1 MCLCVLTVVS
11 SLSFPVY
18 LSPFSL
24 SLSLSGSVQCGLSA
38 RLLKEPSLGVL
49 AALSVPPADLSLSLS
64 LGQSSGGLSARL
76 LKEPPLRSWL
86 LSSVP
91 VSAICARASFA
102 PLTPVPQRADG
113 VCS

>member
-24 SLSLSGSVQCGLSA
+24 SLSLWVSPMGGLSA
-38 RLLKEPSLGVL
+38 RLLKEPSLAVL
-49 AALSVPPADLSLSLS
+49 AALFQSLSR
-64 LGQSSGGLSARL
+64 LSALGLRL
-76 LKEPPLRSWL
+76 LLLLRFL
-86 LSSVP
+86 KG
-91 VSAICARASFA
+91 R
-102 PLTPVPQRADG
+102 LTC